1 MDHVLCRINVLA
13 FGMPGWQ
20 ELLILSVFTLFP
32 VGLVLLILYLTGVI
46 GGKDKRE

>member
-1 MDHVLCRINVLA
+1 MANALSRLEMLA

-46 GGKDKRE
+46 GGKGKRD